1 MKKTIFI
8 LTLLLPVCF
17 LFAQNNVSLIQQYG
31 NGSDVKVTQE
41 GDLNY
46 SNVYTDG
53 DRNAMSFVSQEG
65 AGINDSEV
73 GQYGNGNTVD
83 VSQQN
88 LYTKLYDENTSDI
101 YQNGNR
107 NSASVDQVI
116 VVTRAFPLGGKLNA
130 DVDQNGDGNTA
141 DVGQEGLWNNA
152 RINQLGNRGIANQYQ
167 GTSKFY
173 DGHAYISD
181 ARIRQGP
188 RVDEFSRAQQDQV
201 GYQNDAFIIQNSRR
215 GSVALQVQIN
225 DVEAVM
231 GHRGIDVNQAF
242 IEQRGGNNEAYQLQ
256 YYTVR
261 AMPNDANVYQ
271 RGMGNFSQEVQIG
284 GDNYSD
290 IVQMGDRNKSKVLQ
304 RANGVSDP
312 ATTGLPF
319 SY

>member
-17 LFAQNNVSLIQQYG
+17 LFAQKNVSDINQHG
-31 NGSDVKVTQE
+31 NGSYVEVTQE

-46 SNVYTDG
+46 SDVYTRG
-53 DRNAMSFVSQEG
+53 DRNAMSFVAQEG
-65 AGINDSEV
+65 AGINNSDV
-73 GQYGNGNTVD
+73 HQFGNGNSVN
-83 VSQQN
+83 VSQEN
-88 LYTKLYDENTSDI
+88 LYTKLYDENNSDI
-101 YQNGNR
+101 YQDGHR
-107 NSASVDQVI
+107 NEAIVDQVI
-116 VVTRAFPLGGKLNA
+116 VASRAFPLGGKLNA
-130 DVDQNGDGNTA
+130 DIDQNGNGNKA

-152 RINQLGNRGIANQYQ
+152 RINQLGDRGIANQYQ

-201 GYQNDAFIIQNSRR
+201 GYQNDAVIVQNSRR

-225 DVEAVM
+225 EVAAIT
-231 GHRGIDVNQAF
+231 GHRGIDVNQAD

-256 YYTVR
+256 YYTLR
-261 AMPNDANVYQ
+261 ARPNDANVYQ
-271 RGMGNFSQEVQIG
+271 RGMGNYSQEVQIG
-284 GDNYSD
+284 GDNLSD
-290 IVQMGDRNKSKVLQ
+290 VMQIGDRNSSKVVQ